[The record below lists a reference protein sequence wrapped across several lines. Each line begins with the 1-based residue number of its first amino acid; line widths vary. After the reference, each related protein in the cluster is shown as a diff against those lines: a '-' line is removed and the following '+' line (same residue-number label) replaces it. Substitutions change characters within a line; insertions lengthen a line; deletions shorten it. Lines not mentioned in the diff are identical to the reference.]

1 MSARE
6 DSQHKDRKRAAS
18 GYNDYLRY
26 SGLGL
31 QMAAIIGLCIWG
43 GWWLDGMLAWKV
55 PVATILGALVGL
67 VGSMVL
73 LFKETRPKDR

>member
-1 MSARE
+1 MKDHGSE
-6 DSQHKDRKRAAS
+6 DFKDRDQKLS

-43 GWWLDGMLAWKV
+43 GWWMDGVLRWKF
-55 PVATILGALVGL
+55 PVATIFGSLLGL
-67 VGSMVL
+67 VAAMVL
-73 LFKETRPKDR
+73 LFKETKPKGH